1 MPMRG
6 LENHI
11 VMAGNVLPP
20 PPYSQHMQTAIGTRA
35 PPSALVGTHFRVAIL
50 PSRSVPAPRPP
61 LPLPHARGAA
71 VMRMTIDNI
80 ERDSY
85 LVHTTDGCTCI
96 HLHAHAYRIQYQM
109 GMQLLHLY
117 PSSSTHQE
125 SYERL
130 LTRLLVCVT
139 IASNSSSEGKSA
151 LVYSRRS
158 HGD

>member
-1 MPMRG
+1 MRG

-35 PPSALVGTHFRVAIL
+35 HPSALVGTHFRVAIL

-61 LPLPHARGAA
+61 LPLPHSRGAA

-85 LVHTTDGCTCI
+85 LVHTLTHI
-96 HLHAHAYRIQYQM
+96 EYSIRW
-109 GMQLLHLY
+109 MQLLQHLH
-117 PSSSTHQE
+117 PPSSTHQE
-125 SYERL
+125 SY
-130 LTRLLVCVT
+130 
-139 IASNSSSEGKSA
+139 G
-151 LVYSRRS
+151 
-158 HGD
+158 

>member
-11 VMAGNVLPP
+11 VIAGNVLPP

-35 PPSALVGTHFRVAIL
+35 HPSALVGTHFRVAIL

-61 LPLPHARGAA
+61 LPLPHSRGAA

-85 LVHTTDGCTCI
+85 HLVHTRRIDAPASVCTLTHIEYSIRWMQLCSSICI
-96 HLHAHAYRIQYQM
+96 HHPAPIKSRTVNYTAA
-109 GMQLLHLY
+109 
-117 PSSSTHQE
+117 
-125 SYERL
+125 
-130 LTRLLVCVT
+130 LVCVT
-139 IASNSSSEGKSA
+139 IAH
-151 LVYSRRS
+151 LVAAARASR
-158 HGD
+158 H

>member
-1 MPMRG
+1 MRG

-20 PPYSQHMQTAIGTRA
+20 PPYSQHKQTAIGTRA
-35 PPSALVGTHFRVAIL
+35 HPSALVGTHFRVAIL
-50 PSRSVPAPRPP
+50 PSRWVPAPRPP
-61 LPLPHARGAA
+61 LPLPHSRGAA

-96 HLHAHAYRIQYQM
+96 HLHAHASNTISDGCSCSICIHHPAPIKSRTVT
-109 GMQLLHLY
+109 
-117 PSSSTHQE
+117 P
-125 SYERL
+125 
-130 LTRLLVCVT
+130 LLVCVT

-151 LVYSRRS
+151 LVHSRRS

>member
-1 MPMRG
+1 MRG

-20 PPYSQHMQTAIGTRA
+20 PPYSQHKQTAIGTHA
-35 PPSALVGTHFRVAIL
+35 HPSALVGTHFRVAIL

-61 LPLPHARGAA
+61 LPLPHSRGAA

-96 HLHAHAYRIQYQM
+96 RLHAHAYRIQYQM
-109 GMQLLHLY
+109 DAGCCSICIHHPAPIKSRTVNY
-117 PSSSTHQE
+117 TAA
-125 SYERL
+125 
-130 LTRLLVCVT
+130 LVCVT
-139 IASNSSSEGKSA
+139 IASNSSSDRGQVGISP
-151 LVYSRRS
+151 
-158 HGD
+158 